1 MLNLIVL
8 IVVRMHLKKGESF
21 MERKFISLVVQN
33 VSGFQTQTPYESC
46 VRFHALIIETNVSYC
61 IRSMIFY

>member
-33 VSGFQTQTPYESC
+33 VSGLQTQTQTPYESC
-46 VRFHALIIETNVSYC
+46 FRFHALIIEKMFLIASEV
-61 IRSMIFY
+61 